1 MRLARKS
8 PPEPQ
13 GQAESMSKWRSYL
26 YFDYMSSPLKI
37 VSPETVQYVAEQSE
51 FNASYIVLMA
61 TAGVLSA
68 IALLTN
74 SVPVL
79 IGSMVIAPA
88 LPPLALISFAVV
100 NRQPKLAIKGTI
112 SAILGLSISM
122 AAALV
127 ITWLLNA
134 THVLPEETSLIDRAL
149 LQERVSPG
157 WYSVVTA
164 IAAGVA
170 GMVAIIKRKTDTLV
184 GVVAALALVPAGVAG
199 VIAFLSHDPI
209 RGWGGIALL
218 GINVALIVVSGVI
231 TLLLFHVVNYSTAF
245 QSGAKE
251 QEQRQV
257 ILEDRAG
264 VSDRL

>member
-1 MRLARKS
+1 MDS
-8 PPEPQ
+8 HS
-13 GQAESMSKWRSYL
+13 QAGIERR
-26 YFDYMSSPLKI
+26 I
-37 VSPETVQYVAEQSE
+37 VALSDFSV
-51 FNASYIVLMA
+51 SYILLMT

-68 IALLTN
+68 VALLTN

-88 LPPLALISFAVV
+88 FPPLALVSFALVH
-100 NRQPKLAIKGTI
+100 RRMDLAWDGAI
-112 SAILGLSISM
+112 SAGLGLGVSM

-127 ITWLLNA
+127 AAWLLTV
-134 THVLPEETSLIDRAL
+134 THVLPPEAELLNRQL

-170 GMVAIIKRKTDTLV
+170 GMVAMVERKTDTLV

-199 VIAFLSHDPI
+199 AIAFLSKDPT

-218 GINVALIVVSGVI
+218 SINVGLIIVSGAI
-231 TLLLFHVVNYSTAF
+231 TLLFFEPSAQF
-245 QSGAKE
+245 DE
-251 QEQRQV
+251 QENK
-257 ILEDRAG
+257 
-264 VSDRL
+264 VSK

>member
-1 MRLARKS
+1 
-8 PPEPQ
+8 
-13 GQAESMSKWRSYL
+13 
-26 YFDYMSSPLKI
+26 MSSQLKI
-37 VSPETVQYVAEQSE
+37 VAPETVQYIAELSE
-51 FNASYIVLMA
+51 FNAAYILLMA

-88 LPPLALISFAVV
+88 LPPLALISFSVV
-100 NRQPKLAIKGTI
+100 NRQPKLALEGTI

-127 ITWLLNA
+127 VTWLLNV

-170 GMVAIIKRKTDTLV
+170 GMVALVERKTDTLV

-199 VIAFLSHDPI
+199 AIAFLSHDPV
-209 RGWGGIALL
+209 RGWGGIELL
-218 GINVALIVVSGVI
+218 GINVTLIVVSGVI
-231 TLLLFHVVNYSTAF
+231 TLLIFHAVKYSP
-245 QSGAKE
+245 K
-251 QEQRQV
+251 
-257 ILEDRAG
+257 LH
-264 VSDRL
+264 SDE